1 MILNRSFLLWM
12 LLPEELHHVFS
23 VFSLEI
29 WTKSLM
35 LMKIRSPFT
44 FIQAEGHPLR
54 QCMLV
59 ILSHLYSQS
68 KLFLPFVLIKTFF
81 SKEVLNVAYGSA
93 KMIHCEELCLSEVNI
108 NEPKQCNLTFSLK
121 LS

>member
-1 MILNRSFLLWM
+1 MFSLL
-12 LLPEELHHVFS
+12 VF
-23 VFSLEI
+23 FLEI
-29 WTKSLM
+29 WTKSSM

-44 FIQAEGHPLR
+44 FIQAEGRPLR

-59 ILSHLYSQS
+59 ILSHSYSQS

-81 SKEVLNVAYGSA
+81 FKEVLKVVYGSA
-93 KMIHCEELCLSEVNI
+93 KMIHCKELCLSEVNI